1 MSIVAVP
8 VPTEPHRSESIP
20 PDSAHEASRQ
30 ATQQAKATTTHEAP
44 PEAPPEAPLEALR
57 GATSAKVSDDR
68 PEANRR
74 GLVWV
79 LGGITAIA
87 PLSIDAYL
95 PSMPTI
101 ERELGAAR
109 GQAELTLSAY
119 FLGLAAA
126 QLVWGPIADRFGRR
140 RPLTIGLGLYVIGS
154 LACALAPSLE
164 ALVAAR
170 FLQAVGGAA
179 GIVVVRAVVRD
190 VWSGRAAASVLS
202 QIVLVMGAAP
212 ILAPL
217 LGGAVLEV
225 ASWRAIFVGLAL
237 AGSLA
242 LLAALR
248 LPETRGAPVSEGFF
262 VGVRSAFGDRVFL
275 TFTFAGGFAQ
285 AGMFAYIA
293 GSPFVFI
300 QWLGLSPSTYAI
312 FFGANAAGYVAFSQ
326 LNRWLLRHGEPTS
339 IARGAGLVL
348 VLAATTLVLVTS
360 DVFDF
365 VPDGDAPNVLTVA
378 VPLFVFVASLGLVA
392 SNAIASALE
401 GQGARAGLASALLG
415 TAQFTTSS
423 IVSACVGIV
432 AGLEVADGSAGTGRP
447 MAFVMLGAATL
458 CLLLIVMG
466 RRAARRGIAV
476 SERGV

>member
-1 MSIVAVP
+1 MSVAVP
-8 VPTEPHRSESIP
+8 SPNEPSHREP
-20 PDSAHEASRQ
+20 VALGAEA
-30 ATQQAKATTTHEAP
+30 TITTATTT
-44 PEAPPEAPLEALR
+44 
-57 GATSAKVSDDR
+57 D
-68 PEANRR
+68 RR

-95 PSMPTI
+95 PSLPTI
-101 ERELGAAR
+101 ETELGAAR

-140 RPLTIGLGLYVIGS
+140 RPLTIGLAIYVLGS
-154 LACALAPSLE
+154 LACALAPSLG

-170 FLQAVGGAA
+170 FVQAIGGAA

-190 VWSGRAAASVLS
+190 VWSGRDAAAVLS

-225 ASWRAIFVGLAL
+225 ASWRAIFIGLAL
-237 AGSLA
+237 AGGLA
-242 LLAALR
+242 LVATLR
-248 LPETRGAPVSEGFF
+248 LPETRRALASEGF
-262 VGVRSAFGDRVFL
+262 VTGLRGALGDRVFL

-312 FFGANAAGYVAFSQ
+312 FFGINAAGYVAFSQ

-339 IARGAGLVL
+339 IAQGAGVVL
-348 VLAATTLVLVTS
+348 VLAAITLVLVTS
-360 DVFDF
+360 F
-365 VPDGDAPNVLTVA
+365 APSVLAVA

-392 SNAIASALE
+392 ANAVASALE

-415 TAQFTTSS
+415 TAQFSTSS
-423 IVSACVGIV
+423 LVSACVGIA

-447 MAFVMLGAATL
+447 MAYVMLAAASI
-458 CLLLIVMG
+458 CLALVFLG
-466 RRAARRGIAV
+466 RRAARSAR
-476 SERGV
+476 